1 THAARARP
9 GAARS
14 RLRWICPV
22 CLIAF
27 AWRMRVDAPLLLVA
41 NRDEF
46 HARPAAAAG
55 FWDDAPGVFAGRDMT
70 AGGTWIGLGKNG
82 RFAAVT
88 NIRDPQGK
96 AGTAARS
103 RGELTADFLRLGT
116 PAESYL
122 GEIAQRI
129 GDYQGFNLLIGDGQ
143 ALWYLHGESGSTPRA
158 LTPGV
163 YGLSN
168 AALDVPWPKLV
179 LARERLAQLAL
190 APPLPSAEDLNRC
203 VSSRQL
209 ALEEELAEFGDS
221 MLPALSAQFIVTPVY
236 GTRCQT
242 TLRYLEDGHRELC
255 ETRFD
260 ETGVAVGTSGICMV
274 DGPGPG

>member
-1 THAARARP
+1 M
-9 GAARS
+9 
-14 RLRWICPV
+14 

-27 AWRMRVDAPLLLVA
+27 AWRMRADAPLLLVA

-46 HARPAAAAG
+46 HARPAAAAD

-70 AGGTWIGLGKNG
+70 AGGTWIGIGKGG

-88 NIRDPQGK
+88 NIRDPRGK

-103 RGELTADFLRLGT
+103 RGELTADFLRHET
-116 PAESYL
+116 PADSYL
-122 GEIAQRI
+122 GEVAHRI

-143 ALWYLHGESGSTPRA
+143 SLWYLHGETGSTPRA
-158 LTPGV
+158 LPPGV

-179 LARERLAQLAL
+179 LARERLAQLAS
-190 APPLPSAEDLNRC
+190 APSLPTAEDLNRC
-203 VSSRQL
+203 VASRQL
-209 ALEEELAEFGDS
+209 AREEDLADFGDS

-242 TLRYLEDGHRELC
+242 TLRYLESGRRELC

-260 ETGVAVGTSGICMV
+260 ETGAAVGAGGICTV
-274 DGPGPG
+274 DGPVPG